1 MEKMVR
7 LPQNNVE
14 EAITAIGQSLIK
26 RAKDIANDVN
36 KVNNITIYAN
46 IVAGETVSFDIKKN
60 YTATLEKED

>member
-1 MEKMVR
+1 MEKIVR

-46 IVAGETVSFDIKKN
+46 IVAGEIVAFDIKKN